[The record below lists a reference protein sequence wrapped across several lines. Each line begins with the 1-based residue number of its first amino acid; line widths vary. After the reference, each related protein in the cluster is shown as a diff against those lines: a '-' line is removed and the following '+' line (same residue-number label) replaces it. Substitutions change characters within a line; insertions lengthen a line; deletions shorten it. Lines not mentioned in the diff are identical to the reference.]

1 MGIELRYGKDL
12 VGVAVLAGGKSSRMG
27 QDKTRL
33 LFHGETFLE
42 HIMREFSGF
51 PEKLLSVAKDMDAA
65 KIISAASLAD
75 GSYIK
80 DGADIIGNTSL
91 ADGTYIKNAAG
102 TIDAAEIMDGTNQHG
117 AVKQSLVD
125 GWRVVP
131 DLSEDCGPLG
141 GIASCLKVCTS
152 PWLFVLSCD
161 LPRCSSD
168 FISFLM
174 DKASEYVTAS
184 GDTVTSEGIARLGD
198 TTASENA
205 TTSES
210 ATISENTKI
219 SEGADLLIP
228 VTPDGKKHMTAALYK
243 KDLYRIMEERLA
255 AGNYRLR
262 DLCKKC
268 RTITVPI
275 EDETYARMLFNV
287 NTPQDYME
295 LCGEGKDA

>member
-1 MGIELRYGKDL
+1 MRKELRYGKDL

-65 KIISAASLAD
+65 KIIGAASLAD

-80 DGADIIGNTSL
+80 DGADIMG
-91 ADGTYIKNAAG
+91 D
-102 TIDAAEIMDGTNQHG
+102 AEIIDGTNHHG

-131 DLSEDCGPLG
+131 DLSEDCGPVG

-228 VTPDGKKHMTAALYK
+228 VTSDGKKHMTAALYK
-243 KDLYRIMEERLA
+243 KDLYRIMEEQLA
-255 AGNYRLR
+255 ARNYRLR